1 MSIADLLDYI
11 VNELPSDFNF
21 DYDDNDHGLAY
32 LTDTESGS
40 RYKLH
45 VTLDDG
51 K

>member
-21 DYDDNDHGLAY
+21 DYDDEDNGLAY
-32 LTDTESGS
+32 LTDTESGI
-40 RYKLH
+40 RYKIH
-45 VTLDDG
+45 VTPDDG